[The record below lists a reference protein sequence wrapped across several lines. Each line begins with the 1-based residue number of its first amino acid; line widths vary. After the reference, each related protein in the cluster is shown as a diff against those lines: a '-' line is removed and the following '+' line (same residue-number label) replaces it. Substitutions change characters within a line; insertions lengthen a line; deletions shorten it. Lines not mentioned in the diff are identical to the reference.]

1 MPVKPRPRFLMMS
14 FSIVAML
21 LLILSACG
29 SGGSSSSSTT
39 PSAGTPVKG
48 GTWIEDLYEE
58 PDSLI
63 PNASSE
69 TFAYMM
75 QYGLYAPLLYGTPT
89 GQIMPGLATQVPT
102 TANGGVSA
110 DLKTVTFHLRSGLVW
125 SDGQPLDARDVDFSW
140 KLWANPKFAAYNT
153 IPFVAIASA
162 DVSSDNLSITFHLKS
177 PLVSFVSNGWV
188 DASTAPLPA
197 HVYSSMDPAA
207 IVKSP
212 NNLNPSVVSG
222 PFMMSE
228 SKPGDHYT
236 MVRNPKYYQAAQG
249 LPYLD
254 KVIWRIVTDQN
265 TILTDLQSGS
275 IDSAWFLDV
284 TKTLAY
290 QSLSKYTTVYDGGG
304 SPTNAY
310 SWEALWLNWNNKI
323 ISGNPE
329 VRTAMSMA
337 VDQQSLIQVARRG
350 VGGARCQDHPPVQ
363 VPGYTASPPL
373 TCPKFDLTAANT
385 LLDQHGWVMGSDGVR
400 SKNGQRLEFQY
411 STTANNLWRADDQL
425 INQNNFKKIGIKLD
439 IQNYPAST
447 FFGSFLPAGQPGKFD
462 IAEFEESGA
471 YDPDNSIILTCAEK
485 GSGNLAFY
493 CNPQMETLQ
502 KQQLSTGD
510 NTARQQAFDGI
521 NNLIVTD
528 HPFIVEFA
536 APDLGIH
543 MKGTNNWVP
552 GALGNGSSINIW
564 TWWCN
569 NGTCPATG

>member
-1 MPVKPRPRFLMMS
+1 MPKKPRPRFLMMS

-29 SGGSSSSSTT
+29 GTSSTSSTT
-39 PSAGTPVKG
+39 PSAGGTPVKG
-48 GTWIEDLYEE
+48 GTWIEDLFEE

-63 PNASSE
+63 PNLSSE
-69 TFAYMM
+69 TFAYMV
-75 QYGLYAPLLYGTPT
+75 QYGLYAPLIYGTP
-89 GQIMPGLATQVPT
+89 QAQLMPGIATTVPT
-102 TANGGVSA
+102 VANGGVSA

-140 KLWANPKFAAYNT
+140 KLWANPKTAAYYT
-153 IPFVAIASA
+153 VPFAAIASA
-162 DVSSDNLSITFHLKS
+162 DVSSDNLSITFHLKT
-177 PLVSFVSNGWV
+177 PLVSFVSFWA

-197 HVYSSMDPAA
+197 HHYASMDPAS
-207 IVKSP
+207 IVKSAD
-212 NNLNPSVVSG
+212 NLNPSVVSG

-254 KVIWRIVTDQN
+254 KVVWRIVTDQN

-284 TKTLAY
+284 TKALAY
-290 QSLSKYTTVYDGGG
+290 QSLSKYTTVYDGGNV
-304 SPTNAY
+304 SNAF

-329 VRTAMSMA
+329 VRSAMAMA

-350 VGGARCQDHPPVQ
+350 VGGVRCQDHPSLQ

-373 TCPKFDLTAANT
+373 ACPKFDLSAANT
-385 LLDQHGWVMGSDGVR
+385 LLKSKGWVMGSDGVYA
-400 SKNGQRLEFQY
+400 KNGQRLEFQY
-411 STTANNLWRADDQL
+411 STTANNLWRSDDQL
-425 INQNNFKKIGIKLD
+425 INQANFKKIGIKLD

-447 FFGSFLPAGQPGKFD
+447 FFGSLLPAGVPGKYD

-502 KQQLSTGD
+502 KQQQQTGD
-510 NTARQQAFDGI
+510 NTARQTAFDGI

-528 HPFIVEFA
+528 HPFIVEFS

-543 MKGTNNWVP
+543 MKGTNNYVP
-552 GALGNGSSINIW
+552 SALGSGSSINIW
-564 TWWCN
+564 TWWCD
-569 NGTCPATG
+569 NGTCPAGS